1 MDPVGVG
8 LIGIMVELL
17 VIAIVLATITYSL
30 QEIKRAIIRLKD
42 KDVNKEKQLLDLL
55 FIKTNRRYEMDSIMM
70 TLVVIV
76 LVAIYFAL
84 VDIANAIRKP
94 NNGGDEKEQNNSS
107 EWADNTVSYLK

>member
-42 KDVNKEKQLLDLL
+42 KDVNKEK
-55 FIKTNRRYEMDSIMM
+55 
-70 TLVVIV
+70 
-76 LVAIYFAL
+76 
-84 VDIANAIRKP
+84 
-94 NNGGDEKEQNNSS
+94 
-107 EWADNTVSYLK
+107 